1 MQGEFILG
9 NLEVFLEGLVM
20 VGLVLL
26 GDEFELPVF
35 DLIEFGVE
43 VEVEALNLLFIA
55 GVLVGEFGILSLKIF
70 QTSPTIF

>member
-1 MQGEFILG
+1 
-9 NLEVFLEGLVM
+9 M